1 MDRMKHK
8 YMPINVAMSG
18 RSCLVVGG
26 GDVALRK
33 VEGMLDYDTTITVVA
48 PEVHDKLQYHAERG
62 RITVEKREYRS
73 PEAASYGIVIS
84 ATDDRNLNRRVF
96 EDARGAGTLVNVADD
111 PAHCDFIVP
120 AILRRDCLSVAIS
133 TDGEAPFMAGHL
145 RVILDD
151 IFPPHWERLMKLA
164 ADFRKKVR
172 KRWAAEPHRMGG
184 CYADFLESDW
194 KTMLAELS
202 DEELDAKVAEL
213 VEGEPAAGGTE
224 EA

>member
-1 MDRMKHK
+1 MKHK

-33 VEGMLDYDTTITVVA
+33 VEGMLDYDAAITVVA

-73 PEAASYGIVIS
+73 PEAATYRMVIS
-84 ATDDRNLNRRVF
+84 ATDDRTLNQRVF
-96 EDARGAGTLVNVADD
+96 EDARGAGALVNVVDD

-120 AILRRDCLSVAIS
+120 AILRRDCLSVAVS

-145 RVILDD
+145 RLILDE
-151 IFPPHWERLMKLA
+151 IFPPHWERLMRLA
-164 ADFRKKVR
+164 ADFRRRVR
-172 KRWAAEPHRMGG
+172 ERWADEPHRMGG

-194 KTMLAELS
+194 KTMLTELN
-202 DEELDAKVAEL
+202 DEQIDEQLTQL
-213 VEGEPAAGGTE
+213 IEGERTAGGAE
-224 EA
+224 